1 MYELQVL
8 VVAAAR
14 QLPRLHG
21 LAHAGA
27 GLLAVQAAGAVA
39 ERRQQS
45 RRAGLSASSVAWK
58 SGRRH
63 DCRQAYSY
71 PGVLSGARVQVCV

>member
-39 ERRQQS
+39 RLQ
-45 RRAGLSASSVAWK
+45 ASTLL
-58 SGRRH
+58 
-63 DCRQAYSY
+63 